1 MTQAP
6 GLHHIK
12 AVHRTG
18 NLFIFLFVNV
28 EKEGER
34 IIHSAVLTNAEKPRE
49 RERERVDII
58 VLETCVR
65 VCVCASASVC
75 EHECEQMSFTPAR

>member
-49 RERERVDII
+49 RESRYNSFRDVRACVCVRARERV
-58 VLETCVR
+58 
-65 VCVCASASVC
+65 
-75 EHECEQMSFTPAR
+75 